1 MAKNPVRTWRCW
13 SRAASREKR
22 HRRGTLPAGPGAWAE
37 GLHSLERP
45 WSRQVPKLVLV
56 MEPTMD
62 LSASQVRPRS
72 QGHL

>member
-1 MAKNPVRTWRCW
+1 MAKNPIRTWRCW
-13 SRAASREKR
+13 PQRPAGEKG
-22 HRRGTLPAGPGAWAE
+22 HRRGTLPAGPGAQPV

>member
-1 MAKNPVRTWRCW
+1 MASQGEGVR
-13 SRAASREKR
+13 EE
-22 HRRGTLPAGPGAWAE
+22 HPAGQGHGGW
-37 GLHSLERP
+37 GFHSLERP

-62 LSASQVRPRS
+62 LSTSQVRPRS